1 MKRYF
6 IKYIRDG
13 AKSGYDKS
21 GKCYICGSEEGLDFH
36 NFFSLSELVANWTKK
51 LKLNIT
57 TEKEAFEYSDKFIE
71 DHKQELF
78 NDAVTLCHQHHQKL
92 HSIYGRNPKLV
103 TGPKQRRWVELQRE
117 KYGLV

>member
-1 MKRYF
+1 MVFEVQLRTSSIIF
-6 IKYIRDG
+6 WILVVEP
-13 AKSGYDKS
+13 ASSSGS
-21 GKCYICGSEEGLDFH
+21 RRSLC
-36 NFFSLSELVANWTKK
+36 LSELVANWTKK
-51 LKLNIT
+51 LKLNIS
-57 TEKEAFEYSDKFIE
+57 TEKQAFEYRDKFIE
-71 DHKQELF
+71 DHEQELF